1 MNVFDILEEIMEAL
15 ADGRKEGETT
25 AQFRDRKAGE
35 LEQHFAEKR
44 QKAEAEQ
51 KIATKQA
58 ENAKKEFEKKPTA
71 EAGQKAIDASLKA
84 LEVANKGTEAGQ
96 KEYKVQKIRRK
107 IDWRKSMSEAL
118 EIMEEIM
125 NKIDEGRKE
134 GESLE
139 DFKKRLGD
147 KEFNKQYDKYIDLTK
162 KVIYSD
168 KHDRRHRPHKGMS
181 QRTHDL
187 EAERNKAFT
196 KKELAGVIASGATSW
211 PHKSK
216 SREERMDND
225 YNDLKAEMRAN
236 NKTHEALSLMEQICN
251 YADNLFELD
260 YEEKQNISPNEISRV
275 KKNKKGE
282 RVEVVSVADE
292 LFPYEGDAKQQFNQ
306 KVLAKINDM
315 IEGTGSLEDLIQ
327 FVRAGAKAKAS
338 KAHEAL
344 DEGKEPNKECEY
356 RKAKWEEATQKYFDT
371 KKKNMDFEGK
381 HPETK
386 KAYDEERKAYAN
398 LDKARRDSKKING
411 PYESLEQALSL
422 LEGAIKDFFLGTEK
436 KDPATKSAVGRTL
449 RGKEATYNKHVDDI
463 AKYSKRA
470 KGAKGY
476 RAQVN
481 QEKAA
486 DAERKATEA
495 NKDLRKTK
503 GEYLDILRK
512 DKGLTNPQAHAVL
525 KRAVGESVQEMLE
538 LVEGLFVKDNRGD
551 LLDDIDT
558 ALGSPVKKKIRDIKN
573 RMTGCKET
581 KVHEAF
587 ELMEQ
592 ILMETSYER
601 KMELL
606 RKREENADQA
616 NVNAFKD
623 LIRGYV
629 VGATPEEKAKAEQ
642 DFAKSQAKNLE
653 AQGKLNKA
661 RRLVQNSGKKKVNE
675 ALDLMEEII
684 NELNDEVKVKAGI
697 KRLENARNAYQDF
710 KDSGKNLDNAKK
722 EWQQARDKYSALRA
736 EKKMKV
742 GDSLRAEGEFRDKYF
757 QANKDFY
764 QKHDDAQAANNKLK
778 RFSKVQNI
786 KDPKAASD
794 LKQEVD
800 KFRQENK

>member
-1 MNVFDILEEIMEAL
+1 MNVFDILEAIMEAL

-58 ENAKKEFEKKPTA
+58 EKAKKEFEKKPTA

-96 KEYKVQKIRRK
+96 KEYKVQKVRRK
-107 IDWRKSMSEAL
+107 IDWRKGMSEAF

-125 NKIDEGRKE
+125 NVLDEDIHSAIDKKYPKESEKSKELHDIANVAKRDAEEVAKEHELGKRPEGAPITDLFNIPAETPEEREYSKKE
-134 GESLE
+134 S
-139 DFKKRLGD
+139 KWNVRNIK
-147 KEFNKQYDKYIDLTK
+147 KEFTNNKIGDNETRSKQFPKSYKNVGVLGEPD
-162 KVIYSD
+162 
-168 KHDRRHRPHKGMS
+168 
-181 QRTHDL
+181 
-187 EAERNKAFT
+187 A
-196 KKELAGVIASGATSW
+196 KELET
-211 PHKSK
+211 
-216 SREERMDND
+216 ERAAR
-225 YNDLKAEMRAN
+225 KALGKRKAKM
-236 NKTHEALSLMEQICN
+236 NKNEALEILESILS

-371 KKKNMDFEGK
+371 KKKHLDWEGQ

-422 LEGAIKDFFLGTEK
+422 LEGALKDFFLGTEK

-463 AKYSKRA
+463 AKYTERA
-470 KGAKGY
+470 KGTKGY

-481 QEKAA
+481 QEKAN
-486 DAERKATEA
+486 DAERKAAEA

-512 DKGLTNPQAHAVL
+512 DKGLTNPQAHAIL

-581 KVHEAF
+581 KVHE
-587 ELMEQ
+587 
-592 ILMETSYER
+592 
-601 KMELL
+601 
-606 RKREENADQA
+606 
-616 NVNAFKD
+616 V
-623 LIRGYV
+623 
-629 VGATPEEKAKAEQ
+629 
-642 DFAKSQAKNLE
+642 
-653 AQGKLNKA
+653 
-661 RRLVQNSGKKKVNE
+661 
-675 ALDLMEEII
+675 LDLMEEII
-684 NELNDEVKVKAGI
+684 NEL
-697 KRLENARNAYQDF
+697 
-710 KDSGKNLDNAKK
+710 KDSTYRRSKNIAKAVSDEQEKNADNVTKAEDAKFVKDDIAKK
-722 EWQQARDKYSALRA
+722 RHQAAVFDDKYENQVVARA
-736 EKKMKV
+736 EKEE
-742 GDSLRAEGEFRDKYF
+742 AEKKSKDK
-757 QANKDFY
+757 
-764 QKHDDAQAANNKLK
+764 
-778 RFSKVQNI
+778 
-786 KDPKAASD
+786 
-794 LKQEVD
+794 
-800 KFRQENK
+800 